1 MTELL
6 VTEVLE
12 VLCDGVQSEEK
23 HRNVSIGSSSK
34 DYVDPTDTILDI
46 GAGCPFRFLVWLYLK
61 IPTAQ
66 QIRANGIVA
75 VMV

>member
-1 MTELL
+1 M
-6 VTEVLE
+6 TEVLE
-12 VLCDGVQSEEK
+12 VLCGGVQSGRETSE
-23 HRNVSIGSSSK
+23 RLYGSSSK

-46 GAGCPFRFLVWLYLK
+46 GAGCPFRLLVWLYLK